1 MRGSALLAVI
11 MTVVLLIV
19 AAGAAG
25 LLYARVTGFS
35 ARATPGRLETST
47 ARWVRHWGIPGEF
60 RDKPNPVPR
69 TADAVNAGMAHFADH
84 CATCHA
90 NDGSGDTVIGRG
102 LFPPAPDMRKSGTQ
116 SMTDGELFYII
127 EHGVRFTGMPAWGSD
142 NPNDAALGWQLV
154 HFIRHMPR
162 LSPAELQKMEALNPR
177 SPEEFRQQLEEQ
189 RFLQGGEPPA
199 PPPHE
204 HGEHR

>member
-11 MTVVLLIV
+11 VTVVVLIV

-25 LLYARVTGFS
+25 LLYARATGFS
-35 ARATPGRLETST
+35 ARTTPGRLEASA
-47 ARWVRHWGIPGEF
+47 ARWVRHWAIPREF
-60 RDKPNPVPR
+60 QNMPNTVPK
-69 TADAVNAGMAHFADH
+69 TAQAVNDGMAHFADH

-90 NDGSGDTVIGRG
+90 NDGSGDTVMGLG
-102 LFPPAPDMRKSGTQ
+102 LFPPAPDMRKSATQ

-142 NPNDAALGWQLV
+142 NPADAAVGWQLV
-154 HFIRHMPR
+154 HFIRHLPH
-162 LSPAELQKMEALNPR
+162 LSPAELQRMESLNPR
-177 SPEEFRQQLEEQ
+177 TPAELKQQLEEE
-189 RFLQGGEPPA
+189 RFLEGGTPQA
-199 PPPHE
+199 PPPSE